1 MKALDFS
8 FSRPPVTQLKNAGI
22 AGVIRYVTGQ
32 GKAIDKPEFDSY
44 VNASIPVALV
54 FEQDTTSWRGGA
66 GTGLAHGRLARQT
79 ASGIGFPKSR
89 PIYAAY
95 DTDIAPGSTDWVAAI
110 SYQTGFNTG
119 AGGVQGAYAEAALLD
134 ELLNRGLIKWAWQTE
149 SRGFPGNSIDDPR
162 ACLIQRTWHTL
173 AGVDAHQVDEN
184 DVFATDWGQHPAP
197 QPATPPQPTT
207 YPEVDV
213 FLCKAANSNTVYVAP
228 QGIPVAA
235 ADLNS
240 WEAILVGM
248 TGNPNAKTIWPVSQS
263 FVDSITKH

>member
-110 SYQTGFNTG
+110 SYQMGFNTG
-119 AGGVQGAYAEAALLD
+119 AGGTQGAYAEAALLD

-149 SRGFPGNSIDDPR
+149 SRGFPGNAIDDPR

-173 AGVDAHQVDEN
+173 AGGDAHQVDEN

-197 QPATPPQPTT
+197 QPPPK
-207 YPEVDV
+207 PEKKMDHVWIG
-213 FLCKAANSNTVYVAP
+213 YV
-228 QGIPVAA
+228 QGSDARYIIGAGTKHH
-235 ADLNS
+235 
-240 WEAILVGM
+240 I
-248 TGNPNAKTIWPVSQS
+248 GNPAVYKEWSAQAVARGLDVLERPCTQAFLDDLTTV
-263 FVDSITKH
+263 